1 MEAKRGYADR
11 AVVGGLGRFLD
22 RWRAELSEEEAD
34 SLPPALVA
42 ALAQR
47 KYHELS
53 TDLRERWVYE
63 ALTAL
68 GDHAAASEPLPKQR
82 AVRAVPPRRLAPPP
96 AAPTLDSPPTIVR
109 GVGPGI
115 AAKLENLGITNVSGL
130 LRPLPIAAPCP

>member
-1 MEAKRGYADR
+1 MTLKRAPTFAQRLRDFRRVLELEAKRGYADR

-68 GDHAAASEPLPKQR
+68 GDYAAASEPLPQPKS
-82 AVRAVPPRRLAPPP
+82 VRAIPPRRL
-96 AAPTLDSPPTIVR
+96 V
-109 GVGPGI
+109 
-115 AAKLENLGITNVSGL
+115 
-130 LRPLPIAAPCP
+130 PLARRADP